1 MKNLA
6 CKLTEMQEN
15 FCHEYVANNG
25 NGKDAA
31 IKVGASP
38 HSASVTASKWL
49 TREKVRNKIT
59 ELKTESIRRCQI
71 DADWIT
77 MQLKTAVTHGM
88 SQPKEKFTVEA
99 ALKAL
104 QELAKIGGFYAPTQ
118 SISSCKNNHVVSSNH
133 HDGAK
138 QLLDHYE
145 ELIER
150 HMRPA

>member
-1 MKNLA
+1 MMNSKIR
-6 CKLTEMQEN
+6 LTEMQEN

-38 HSASVTASKWL
+38 RCASVTASKWL
-49 TREKVRNKIT
+49 TLEKVRNKIT
-59 ELKTESIRRCQI
+59 ELKLDSIHRCQI

-88 SQPKEKFTVEA
+88 SQPKEKFTVEV

-118 SISSCKNNHVVSSNH
+118 SISFCKSKHVIS
-133 HDGAK
+133 DDQYGTK